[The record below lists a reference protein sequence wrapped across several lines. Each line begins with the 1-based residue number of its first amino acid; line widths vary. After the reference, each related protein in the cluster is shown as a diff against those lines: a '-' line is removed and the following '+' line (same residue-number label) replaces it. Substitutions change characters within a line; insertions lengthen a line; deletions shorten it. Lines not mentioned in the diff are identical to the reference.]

1 MYCHGK
7 LLAVSVT
14 IGMLQ
19 AVFKVSHKFLKA
31 EQMHKMILRA

>member
-1 MYCHGK
+1 MYWHRK

-14 IGMLQ
+14 RGMLG

-31 EQMHKMILRA
+31 EQMQKMILRA